1 MKQRPNRRIERAAVN
16 AAKSLFESCDYVFVE
31 IDLANDFGKD
41 AIVEL
46 FRDQE
51 STGKMVA
58 LQIKGGRSY
67 RRADGFAIPVDD
79 EHYAAWRASNIPVIG
94 IVHDPDSHNLYW
106 VSITRFLATCTSRP
120 KSIPISVHSQL
131 TPTSLQSTFLSEV
144 TSESE
149 AMQSQAVL
157 DLLSD
162 SDSKRMQA
170 IVDCFALGRNDARH
184 LIVLRYLL
192 NTLEGDKLEQAL
204 SILALATPHP
214 DILWT
219 MHNWIGDTTKMAVV
233 KHCRWS
239 NDEVCRLLQAVPWE
253 LWQRDDSGQDLYML
267 LMEDPEIGRKMRV
280 ALSSLYGDG
289 DLDAT
294 FTAAYLLLYWAG
306 ETGCEAY
313 AELVRDYPLIA
324 SIPLMSEVRWTLHNF
339 GYLSLFE

>member
-1 MKQRPNRRIERAAVN
+1 MKQRRNRRIERGAVN
-16 AAKSLFESCDYVFVE
+16 AARSLFESCDYVFVE

-51 STGKMVA
+51 STGKVVA

-67 RRADGFAIPVDD
+67 RRTDGFAIRLDD

-94 IVHDPDSHNLYW
+94 IVHDPDSNNLYW
-106 VSITRFLATCTSRP
+106 ISITRFLANCTSRP
-120 KSIPISVHSQL
+120 KSIPISVQSQL
-131 TPTSLQSTFLSEV
+131 TPNSLQSTFLSEV
-144 TSESE
+144 TSEIE

-170 IVDCFALGRNDARH
+170 IIDCFALGRNDARH
-184 LIVLRYLL
+184 LIALRYLL
-192 NTLEGDKLEQAL
+192 STLEGDELEQAL
-204 SILALATPHP
+204 GVLSLATPHP
-214 DILWT
+214 DVFWSK
-219 MHNWIGDTTKMAVV
+219 HNWIGNTQKMAVV
-233 KHCRWS
+233 KHCRWRD
-239 NDEVCRLLQAVPWE
+239 DEVYRLLQAVPWE
-253 LWQRDDSGQDLYML
+253 RWQRGDLGQSLYML

-306 ETGCEAY
+306 ENGREAY
-313 AELVRDYPLIA
+313 AELVHDHPLVA
-324 SIPLMSEVRWTLHNF
+324 SIPLMSEVRWALQNF